1 MTQTIKF
8 KKLHQD
14 ARIPEQGS
22 ANAAGLDL
30 FLIEHADIPPGKRA
44 LLRTG
49 IAMSIPHGTV
59 GLIWPRSKLAA
70 KLGIDVLAGVVD
82 SDYRG
87 EIMVSLL
94 NTSDRVVELR
104 AGDKCAQIII
114 QLHFSSMPIE
124 LVDSLPDTERGNAG
138 VNSSEMRL

>member
-1 MTQTIKF
+1 MTQTIKI

-14 ARIPEQGS
+14 AKIPGLGS
-22 ANAAGLDL
+22 THAAGLDL
-30 FLIEHADIPPGKRA
+30 CTIEHADIPPGQRA
-44 LLRTG
+44 LLKTG
-49 IAMSIPHGTV
+49 IAMSIPDGTV

-87 EIMVSLL
+87 EIMVPLL
-94 NTSDRVVELR
+94 NTSDRLVELR
-104 AGDKCAQIII
+104 KGDKCAQIII
-114 QLHFSSMPIE
+114 QQHFSSLPLV
-124 LVDSLPDTERGNAG
+124 LVDSLDYTDRGKAG